1 MKKHIINCL
10 AILLSGFY
18 TANAQNKDSTITDN
32 DLVQFSG
39 VVMTSDSLIGI
50 PYVSVVIRRTKMGSY
65 SDYNGYFNFVAH
77 KGDTIDFGCI
87 GFKNSSYIIPDTLKN
102 QKYSMV
108 KLMTADTVYLDVS
121 VITPLPKRDMFDY
134 YFVKADIPDDDME
147 RARKNLERERLKE
160 ESETLHADGKEA
172 GKFHLQQQARAYY
185 SAGQIAPNNLLNPLA
200 WAQFFEAWKRG
211 DFKKQDKKIT
221 GEE

>member
-1 MKKHIINCL
+1 
-10 AILLSGFY
+10 
-18 TANAQNKDSTITDN
+18 
-32 DLVQFSG
+32 
-39 VVMTSDSLIGI
+39 MTSDSLMGI
-50 PYVSVVIRRTKMGSY
+50 PYVSVVIRRTKTGSY

-77 KGDTIDFGCI
+77 KGDTIDFSCI
-87 GFKNSSYIIPDTLKN
+87 GFKNSYYILSDTLNK
-102 QKYSMV
+102 QKYSMI

-121 VITPLPKRDMFDY
+121 IITPLPKRDLFDY
-134 YFVKADIPDDDME
+134 YFVNADIPDDDME

-160 ESETLHADGKEA
+160 ESETLSADGKEA
-172 GKFHLQQQARAYY
+172 GKFYLQQQARSYY

>member
-1 MKKHIINCL
+1 MKTK
-10 AILLSGFY
+10 ILLLIALGLSSLTNEASQSDS
-18 TANAQNKDSTITDN
+18 TAKDSK
-32 DLVQFSG
+32 LVQFSG
-39 VVMTSDSLIGI
+39 VVMTSDSLMGI
-50 PYVSVVIRRTKMGSY
+50 PYVSVVIRRTKTGSY

-77 KGDTIDFGCI
+77 KGDTIDFSCI
-87 GFKNSSYIIPDTLKN
+87 GFKDSYYILSDTLKK
-102 QKYSMV
+102 QKYSMI

-121 VITPLPKRDMFDY
+121 IITPLPKRDLFDY
-134 YFVKADIPDDDME
+134 YFVNANIPDDDME
-147 RARKNLERERLKE
+147 RARKNLEREKLKE
-160 ESETLHADGKEA
+160 ESETLSADGKEA

>member
-1 MKKHIINCL
+1 MKKYIIYSL
-10 AILLSGFY
+10 VLLIGSVSSALGDEG
-18 TANAQNKDSTITDN
+18 DSTKLDS

-50 PYVSVVIRRTKMGSY
+50 PYVSVVIRRTKTGSY

-77 KGDTIDFGCI
+77 KGDTIDFSCI
-87 GFKNSSYIIPDTLKN
+87 GFKNSYYVLPDTLKK
-102 QKYSMV
+102 QKYSMI

-160 ESETLHADGKEA
+160 ESETLLADGKEA

>member
-1 MKKHIINCL
+1 M
-10 AILLSGFY
+10 ARGQQS
-18 TANAQNKDSTITDN
+18 DSTTKDAK
-32 DLVQFSG
+32 LVQFSG
-39 VVMTSDSLIGI
+39 VVMTSDSLMGI
-50 PYVSVVIRRTKMGSY
+50 PYASVVIRRTQMGSY

-77 KGDTIDFGCI
+77 KGDTIDFSCI
-87 GFKNSSYIIPDTLKN
+87 GFKDSYYVLSDTLKK
-102 QKYSMV
+102 QKYSMI

-121 VITPLPKRDMFDY
+121 IITPLPKRDLFDY
-134 YFVKADIPDDDME
+134 YFVNANIPDDDME
-147 RARKNLERERLKE
+147 RARKNLEREKLKE
-160 ESETLHADGKEA
+160 ESETLSADGKEA
-172 GKFHLQQQARAYY
+172 GKYHLQQQARSYY

>member
-1 MKKHIINCL
+1 LKAKIF
-10 AILLSGFY
+10 LLLLIFCTGFM
-18 TANAQNKDSTITDN
+18 TVVAQEKDSSQSDSE
-32 DLVQFSG
+32 LVQFSG
-39 VVMTSDSLIGI
+39 VVMTSDSLMGI
-50 PYVSVVIRRTKMGSY
+50 PYTSVVIRRTKTGSY

-77 KGDTIDFGCI
+77 KGDTIDFACI
-87 GFKNSSYIIPDTLKN
+87 GFDNSFYVLPDSLTQ
-102 QKYSMV
+102 QKYSMI
-108 KLMTADTVYLDVS
+108 KLMTADTVYLDETL
-121 VITPLPKRDMFDY
+121 ITPLPKREMFDY

-147 RARKNLERERLKE
+147 RARKNLEREKLKE

-211 DFKKQDKKIT
+211 DFKKKDKKIT